1 MSQDA
6 RRLPPVPPS
15 ALERLPP
22 EPEPEGPAEGM
33 PGTREQRARL
43 LVIIW
48 LLSLV
53 VTGIGFVLM
62 LWILTHG
69 GL

>member
-1 MSQDA
+1 MSRPKQ
-6 RRLPPVPPS
+6 RMPPVPPL

-22 EPEPEGPAEGM
+22 EPEPAGAPEGM